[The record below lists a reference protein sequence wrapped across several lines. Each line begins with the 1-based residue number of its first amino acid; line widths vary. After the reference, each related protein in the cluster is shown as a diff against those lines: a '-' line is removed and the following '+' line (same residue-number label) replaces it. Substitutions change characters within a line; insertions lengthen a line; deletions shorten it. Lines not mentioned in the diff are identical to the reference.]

1 MTWVVGTPTMFGYGF
16 GISDIRVTLVDGS
29 EVDCLQK
36 IYPVGR
42 YIAAG
47 FAGSV
52 RIGFAM
58 IDELRKRANLADEKL
73 SCDPNLVAREWP
85 EYARTVF
92 DSSSPQEQASQCHL
106 MLISAHPNEHNGNP
120 NWPRCYVHIFRSPTF
135 EAEAVP
141 VHTLGSIGCGN
152 RYEPCKEMIEK
163 FNSDND
169 RRMFYA
175 QGGGTL
181 GGMGT
186 MIGIDLTN
194 LLMRVQPGGISEH
207 LHYCWVYRGKITIS
221 TNDHTQKG
229 RWSIIPLG
237 SENAPTSPSQSGT
250 LDDGSVVFAMS
261 TIATTWEEFHQLLA
275 SRGSSAKGCVA

>member
-1 MTWVVGTPTMFGYGF
+1 MFGYGF
-16 GISDIRVTLVDGS
+16 GISDIRVTLGDGS

-58 IDELRKRANLADEKL
+58 IDELRKRANLADKRL
-73 SCDPNLVAREWP
+73 SCDPNLVARDWP
-85 EYARTVF
+85 QHARAIF
-92 DSSSPQEQASQCHL
+92 DKFPPEEQAGQCHL
-106 MLISAHPNEHNGNP
+106 MLISAHPQEHNGNP

-135 EAEAVP
+135 EAEVVP
-141 VHTLGSIGCGN
+141 VHTLGSIGCGSGY
-152 RYEPCKEMIEK
+152 RPCQEVIER
-163 FNSDND
+163 FNSDNN

-186 MIGIDLTN
+186 MIGIELTN
-194 LLMRVQPGGISEH
+194 LLMRIQPGGISAH

-221 TNDHTQKG
+221 TNEHVQKG

-237 SENAPTSPSQSGT
+237 SENAPTSQQEAKT
-250 LDDGSVVFAMS
+250 LDDGSVVFAMP
-261 TIATTWEEFHQLLA
+261 TIATTWEELEQLLYA
-275 SRGSSAKGCVA
+275 RGSSARSCLA